1 MSAQMLLN
9 TIKTLEVQNIDD
21 ETLDGIGKSLQMIVE
36 CSTFDE
42 KIQREAWIML
52 VKIQE
57 ALGLREAAAKAKC
70 DAAWQQAMKDEKVKA
85 EKRAKTLD
93 RAKKLMDDIKKQEE
107 EIAPGSTEED
117 TLMRLKIRAEED
129 GTLSFEFR
137 GIKWDWNHN
146 LNTWDLTPK
155 KV

>member
-1 MSAQMLLN
+1 MSAQMLLA

-21 ETLDGIGKSLQMIVE
+21 ETLEGIGKSLHMIAE

-42 KIQREAWIML
+42 SIQRESRIML

-57 ALGLREAAAKAKC
+57 ALGVRTAAAQAKC

-85 EKRAKTLD
+85 EKKAKILD
-93 RAKKLMDDIKKQEE
+93 RAKKLMDEIKKQEDE
-107 EIAPGSTEED
+107 VPPGSTEDD
-117 TLMRLKIRAEED
+117 TLMRLKIRAEKD

-155 KV
+155 KN

>member
-1 MSAQMLLN
+1 MSAQMLLA

-21 ETLDGIGKSLQMIVE
+21 ETLEGIGKSLHMIVE
-36 CSTFDE
+36 SSTFDE

-57 ALGLREAAAKAKC
+57 ALGTRAAATQAKH
-70 DAAWQQAMKDEKVKA
+70 DAAWKQAMKDEEVKA
-85 EKRAKTLD
+85 AKKAKTID
-93 RAKKLMDDIKKQEE
+93 RAKKLMDEIKKQEDD
-107 EIAPGSTEED
+107 IAPGSTEED

-137 GIKWDWNHN
+137 GIKWDWNQN
-146 LNTWDLTPK
+146 LHTWDLTPK
-155 KV
+155 KN

>member
-1 MSAQMLLN
+1 MSAQMLLA

-21 ETLDGIGKSLQMIVE
+21 DTLNGIGKSLHMIVE
-36 CSTFDE
+36 SSTFDE
-42 KIQREAWIML
+42 SIQREAWIML

-57 ALGLREAAAKAKC
+57 ALGVREAAAQAKC

-85 EKRAKTLD
+85 EKKAKILD
-93 RAKKLMDDIKKQEE
+93 RAKKLMDEIKKQEDE
-107 EIAPGSTEED
+107 VTPGSTEDD

-137 GIKWDWNHN
+137 GIKWDWNNN

-155 KV
+155 KN